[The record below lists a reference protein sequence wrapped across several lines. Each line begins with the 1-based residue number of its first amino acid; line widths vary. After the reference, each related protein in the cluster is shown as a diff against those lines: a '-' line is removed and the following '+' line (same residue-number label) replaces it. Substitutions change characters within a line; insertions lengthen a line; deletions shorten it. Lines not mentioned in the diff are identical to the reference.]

1 MKKFVLVLVIFLSTD
16 IFAYQA
22 RSKLLTKLLTDILHK
37 EDITVY
43 SNDTKLKLKTIKD
56 CKAAEAFVVD
66 SISEFPTYCQDV
78 KNIIFLTNYKEYKK
92 TKNAIGVLFWQ
103 KGRPNLILNE
113 KKIKELSIELPKEF
127 DPYVE

>member
-1 MKKFVLVLVIFLSTD
+1 MLSTD

-56 CKAAEAFVVD
+56 RKEAEAFVVN
-66 SISEFPTYCQDV
+66 SISEIPTYCQDD

-127 DPYVE
+127 APYIE